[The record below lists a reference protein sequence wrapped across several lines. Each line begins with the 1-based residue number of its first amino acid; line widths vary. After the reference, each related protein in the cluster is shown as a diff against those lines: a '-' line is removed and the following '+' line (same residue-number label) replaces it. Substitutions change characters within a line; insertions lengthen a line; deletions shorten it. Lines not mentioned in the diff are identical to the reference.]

1 MTVYKDQ
8 GINWHPQSDSLGVLP
23 LKWTCSTHPFI
34 NGLCHLV
41 ESLRQLTCFIGCFTD
56 LCKMPT
62 LLHSHNKWII
72 TFIDDAPGFAALHF
86 LQYKA
91 DTICCFQDL
100 VSWAEAQTGNQS

>member
-1 MTVYKDQ
+1 MIVYKSQ
-8 GINWHPQSDSLGVLP
+8 ESNWQPQSDSLGVSP
-23 LKWTCSTHPFI
+23 LKRTQSTPTFI
-34 NGLCHLV
+34 SGLCRLV

-86 LQYKA
+86 LQSKA
-91 DTICCFQDL
+91 DTVCCFQDL